1 MPNELDE
8 KILKLKMMIEN
19 RFAECRER
27 LKVLSCMPEDDPDI
41 NLVIQTPFRDLPKLI
56 NDYDEGSIQHKL
68 LKYRLD
74 NRVEICD
81 NSILDIGIVGIFVVE
96 LLQDC
101 DGEDATE
108 VQTIRNTID
117 DLRTISK
124 IFGFQS
130 ILEDLTIWRP

>member
-1 MPNELDE
+1 MYKELEE
-8 KILKLKMMIEN
+8 KILELKMMIEN
-19 RFAECRER
+19 RFVECRER
-27 LKVLSCMPEDDPDI
+27 LKVLACMPEDDPDI

>member
-8 KILKLKMMIEN
+8 KILKLKIMIEN

-130 ILEDLTIWRP
+130 IIEDLTIWRP